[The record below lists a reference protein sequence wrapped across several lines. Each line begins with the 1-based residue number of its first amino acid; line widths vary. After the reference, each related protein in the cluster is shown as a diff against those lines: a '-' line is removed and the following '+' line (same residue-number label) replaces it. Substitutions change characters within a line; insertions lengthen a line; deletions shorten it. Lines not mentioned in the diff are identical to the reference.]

1 MQSRPQTSRAN
12 GGSVGFT
19 LIEFMIALALAGVI
33 VGLAL
38 PSARAFV
45 RNDRLASASND
56 LLRSFQHARSDA
68 IASQSD
74 VVVCASENWAAP
86 NPTCTYG
93 AFNGWI
99 VFRDANSNAQVDS
112 AELILERHA
121 PVDPSLVVRIDHDGI
136 QAYDRTGFARAP
148 AARSPTRTILICDDR
163 GTRQIG
169 GSSGARA
176 VLIENTGRARVT
188 RDPADIGRALAAVGS
203 ACP

>member
-1 MQSRPQTSRAN
+1 MQRPAQTSRAN
-12 GGSVGFT
+12 RGSLGFT
-19 LIEFMIALALAGVI
+19 LIELMIALALAGVI

-56 LLRSFQHARSDA
+56 LLRSFQHARSEA

-74 VVVCASENWAAP
+74 VVVCASENWAMP

-112 AELILERHA
+112 AEVILERHA
-121 PVDPSLVVRIDHDGI
+121 PVDASLVLRVDREGI
-136 QAYDRTGFARAP
+136 QAYDRTGFARP
-148 AARSPTRTILICDDR
+148 PLGRSPTRMILICDDR
-163 GTRQIG
+163 GTGQIG
-169 GSSGARA
+169 GSSLARA

-188 RDPADIGRALAAVGS
+188 RDPADIGRALVAVGS
-203 ACP
+203 SCP